1 MYIFVKQLPVML
13 CRLLKDARF
22 ARTKRRRRRRGR
34 GAGNGRKEG
43 ERRRKP
49 SNEIIAQRMLMD
61 VLHADIIIRNK
72 AAQSHR
78 REWERGGEGGGGDRQ
93 EERRIERKETKTT
106 TEKME

>member
-78 REWERGGEGGGGDRQ
+78 REWERGGEGG
-93 EERRIERKETKTT
+93 RR
-106 TEKME
+106 